1 MGSPKYQG
9 SEWLYH
15 TKLSGMRRACIVGA
29 TLAVAQEAHM
39 DQEQPPQSFT
49 SHSDATD
56 ITTIARALDHCS
68 MLLGRQFG
76 PLSRPQRRLL
86 LVLADR
92 DPSSEPLRV
101 SDLADHLGL
110 SAAGA
115 TRMLDTLEGSGYLTR
130 YRPSHTD
137 QRQVYVQLTQAG
149 IQALQTANEVLEQRL
164 SSMMLR
170 LTESERTTLASLLH
184 KLVHAGNAAMT
195 QEPAQE

>member
-1 MGSPKYQG
+1 
-9 SEWLYH
+9 
-15 TKLSGMRRACIVGA
+15 
-29 TLAVAQEAHM
+29 M
-39 DQEQPPQSFT
+39 DQEQPPRSST
-49 SHSDATD
+49 SHTDATD

-76 PLSRPQRRLL
+76 LLSRPQRRLL

-115 TRMLDTLEGSGYLTR
+115 TRMLDTLEGLGYLTR

-137 QRQVYVQLTQAG
+137 QRQVYVQLTPTG
-149 IQALQTANEVLEQRL
+149 MEALQRANEVLEQRL
-164 SSMMLR
+164 SEMVLR
-170 LTESERTTLASLLH
+170 LTATERTTLARLLH
-184 KLVHAGNAAMT
+184 KLAHAANAAMT